1 MAQLTQD
8 TQLVKESLST
18 LSYPIDSSAVIYD
31 GAAVGL
37 NASTKKARQL
47 VAGDLFLGHAKS
59 RADNSGGSVLAL
71 GNAARSTVD
80 VDTDDYGVVV
90 TVTGA
95 SDDGDIGK
103 PVYASDSQTYTL
115 TSTSNSYIGKIVRY
129 DSVRGKHVVAIDR
142 NCIGGVVSSLSTS
155 VGTPND
161 TIPDVGAAFN
171 QTTLNNIIA
180 TLAGKINSLA
190 SVVK

>member
-18 LSYPIDSSAVIYD
+18 LAYPIDTSAVIYE

-59 RADNSGGSVLAL
+59 RADNSGGSVMAL
-71 GNAARSTVD
+71 GNSARSTVE
-80 VDTDDYGVVV
+80 VDTDDYGIVV
-90 TVTGA
+90 TVAGA

-103 PVYASDSQTYTL
+103 PVFASDSQTYTL
-115 TSTSNSYIGKIVRY
+115 TQGTNSYVGKIVRY
-129 DSVRGKHVVAIDR
+129 DSVRGKHVVAVDR
-142 NCIGGVVSSLSTS
+142 NCIGGAVSALTTS
-155 VGTPND
+155 VGTASD
-161 TIPDVGAAFN
+161 TIPDVGASFN
-171 QTTLNNIIA
+171 QTTLNNIVA
-180 TLAGKINSLA
+180 SLAAKINA
-190 SVVK
+190 VAAVVK

>member
-1 MAQLTQD
+1 MAQLTKD
-8 TQLVKESLST
+8 TPLVTESIST
-18 LSYPIDSSAVIYD
+18 LSYPIDTSAVVYE

-37 NASTKKARQL
+37 NSGTKKARQL
-47 VAGDLFLGHAKS
+47 VAGDIFLGHAKS

-80 VDTDDYGVVV
+80 VDISDYGILV

-103 PVYASDSQTYTL
+103 AVYASDSATYTL
-115 TSTSNSYIGKIVRY
+115 TATSNSYIGKILRY
-129 DSVRGKHVVAIDR
+129 DSVRGKHVVVIDR
-142 NCIGGVVSSLSTS
+142 TSNGIILTSLATS

-161 TIPDVGAAFN
+161 TVPDVGAAFN

-180 TLAGKINSLA
+180 TLAGKINSLISA
-190 SVVK
+190 AK